1 MKLVGKK
8 IAKSYLLLVILNG
21 TYIYRECV
29 HMTSRQPCSRSKQ
42 RNGTHLGGVKYS
54 FGDETLFLCKSL
66 LLFHYANMASGH
78 VSEHTLYK
86 IIYIYTYLVK
96 SN

>member
-1 MKLVGKK
+1 
-8 IAKSYLLLVILNG
+8 
-21 TYIYRECV
+21 
-29 HMTSRQPCSRSKQ
+29 MTSRQPCSRSKQ

-78 VSEHTLYK
+78 MSKHTLYK
-86 IIYIYTYLVK
+86 IIYIYIFSKIQLVVYHQCCVLIG
-96 SN
+96 